1 MSYKAL
7 YLTYRPQTFEEVAG
21 QKAIV
26 RTLKNALASG
36 KMAHAY
42 LFAGPRGTGKTTMA
56 RLFAKA
62 LDCEEGL
69 GHQCNKCS
77 NCLAISEGSH
87 PDVIE
92 IDAASNNGVDQVR
105 DLIDKVKY
113 APIKGK
119 YKVYIID
126 EVHMMSTGAFNALLK
141 TLEEPPENVIFIL
154 CTTEPYKVL
163 PTILSR
169 CQRFDFSKLSDEE
182 MRGKLLEVLTQEKTV
197 YDEEGVKA
205 VIALADGGMRDALSI
220 LDQVLAY
227 SGNQLHEKDV
237 LAIYGLASLEEKI
250 TLLQSLKSGDV
261 SAVIAQ
267 AENFI
272 SGGIDVRRLVSDL
285 ISLLKDLLIYEKTG
299 DPSLIEDL
307 SEEQA
312 QLLSKTIGPA
322 SCNAMITTLLSAQN
336 DFKNVSDVR
345 SLFELTLLRLSSTDT
360 PEGDETIHAPIKP
373 LKKEVHVEPAPV
385 IKKPAEAPKAEAP
398 KPVEESQPAPKAEPV
413 EAPKA
418 VEKPIVVE
426 APAPKEEPKA
436 EPVQPAP
443 EKKAEVK
450 TEAIFE
456 AKPTPK
462 VEITP
467 QKPDETTPPDWL
479 FGDDKAQEK
488 ETEEA
493 QPVIEKPAPE
503 KKPAPKAGPASEP
516 EDKPVDR
523 PTTTINISNI
533 LKPGIATEGMQF
545 ELPDDEIVKIMVLAD
560 KAQRT
565 SLAGK
570 WHHFADLKAD
580 PKIGALAS
588 LLSDGHPFCI
598 CKDAIILSY
607 NFTKRKKEANIMA
620 NQQPLS
626 ELLAEVIGRQVFVYA
641 IDRIDANRLTA
652 AFFNLQQINKLP
664 RKQEVQLNLPIG
676 GNKS

>member
-7 YLTYRPQTFEEVAG
+7 YLTYRPQTFDEVAG

-26 RTLKNALASG
+26 RTLKNALTTG

-69 GHQCNKCS
+69 GHQCNHCS

-119 YKVYIID
+119 YKIYIID

-182 MRGKLLEVLTQEKTV
+182 MRGKLMEVLASEKTE
-197 YDEEGVKA
+197 YDEEGIKA

-227 SGNQLHEKDV
+227 SGNHLHEKDV

-250 TLLQSLKSGDV
+250 ALLQSLKAGDV
-261 SAVIAQ
+261 ATVVSK
-267 AENFI
+267 AESFVA
-272 SGGIDVRRLVSDL
+272 GGIDVRRLVSDL
-285 ISLLKDLLIYEKTG
+285 ISILKDLLIYEKTG
-299 DPSLIEDL
+299 DASLIEDL

-312 QLLSKTIGPA
+312 QLLSKSIGPS
-322 SCNAMITTLLSAQN
+322 SCNEMIALLLAAQN

-345 SLFELTLLRLSSTDT
+345 SLFELTLLRIASLAT
-360 PEGDETIHAPIKP
+360 PEEEGSIHSPVKATERV
-373 LKKEVHVEPAPV
+373 KKETKSVGQPKPIEQPKIVEQP
-385 IKKPAEAPKAEAP
+385 KPIEQP
-398 KPVEESQPAPKAEPV
+398 KPVEPATDKK
-413 EAPKA
+413 EAVPEVKVA
-418 VEKPIVVE
+418 VEENKSP
-426 APAPKEEPKA
+426 
-436 EPVQPAP
+436 Q
-443 EKKAEVK
+443 
-450 TEAIFE
+450 
-456 AKPTPK
+456 TPG
-462 VEITP
+462 
-467 QKPDETTPPDWL
+467 ETTPPDFL
-479 FGDDKAQEK
+479 FEDDKPIENKPIEK
-488 ETEEA
+488 KVEAKTPSKEEA
-493 QPVIEKPAPE
+493 TKMEPAP
-503 KKPAPKAGPASEP
+503 APSLHE
-516 EDKPVDR
+516 
-523 PTTTINISNI
+523 TTTINISNI
-533 LKPGIATEGMQF
+533 FKPAIAIEGMQF
-545 ELPDDEIVKIMVLAD
+545 ELPDEEIIKIMVLAN
-560 KAQRT
+560 KAERT

-570 WHHFADLKAD
+570 WHHFSDLKGD
-580 PKIGALAS
+580 PRIGALAS
-588 LLSDGHPFCI
+588 LLGDGHPFCI
-598 CKDAIILSY
+598 CEDAIILSY

-620 NQQPLS
+620 NQQPLE
-626 ELLAEVIGRQVFVYA
+626 ELLKEVIARKIFVYA

-664 RKQEVQLNLPIG
+664 RKEEVKLNLPIG
-676 GNKS
+676 GNKEL

>member
-7 YLTYRPQTFEEVAG
+7 YLTYRPQTFDEVAG

-26 RTLKNALASG
+26 RTLKNALSTG

-69 GHQCNKCS
+69 GHQCNHCS

-141 TLEEPPENVIFIL
+141 TLEEPPENVVFIL

-182 MRGKLLEVLTQEKTV
+182 MRGKLLEVLTSEKTE
-197 YDEEGVKA
+197 YDETGVKA
-205 VIALADGGMRDALSI
+205 VISLADGGMRDALSI

-227 SGNQLHEKDV
+227 SGNHLHEQDV

-250 TLLQSLKSGDV
+250 ALLQSLREGDV
-261 SAVIAQ
+261 ATVVTK
-267 AENFI
+267 AESFVA
-272 SGGIDVRRLVSDL
+272 GGIDVRRLVSDL
-285 ISLLKDLLIYEKTG
+285 ISVLKDLLIYEKTG

-312 QLLSKTIGPA
+312 QLLSESIGPV
-322 SCNAMITTLLSAQN
+322 SCNQMISTLIGAQN

-345 SLFELTLLRLSSTDT
+345 SLFELTLLRLASMGESEEGATHVPVKSSRK
-360 PEGDETIHAPIKP
+360 PI
-373 LKKEVHVEPAPV
+373 LEVKTEPAPKV
-385 IKKPAEAPKAEAP
+385 IEQSKPIIEAPKAEPAP
-398 KPVEESQPAPKAEPV
+398 NIKETAAPKAAILKEKSLQNPDEKTPPDFLFEEDKPIEEKPEEKKI
-413 EAPKA
+413 EAPTPQ
-418 VEKPIVVE
+418 E
-426 APAPKEEPKA
+426 
-436 EPVQPAP
+436 
-443 EKKAEVK
+443 
-450 TEAIFE
+450 
-456 AKPTPK
+456 PTPK
-462 VEITP
+462 
-467 QKPDETTPPDWL
+467 
-479 FGDDKAQEK
+479 K
-488 ETEEA
+488 EVT
-493 QPVIEKPAPE
+493 PAPSLHE
-503 KKPAPKAGPASEP
+503 
-516 EDKPVDR
+516 
-523 PTTTINISNI
+523 TTTINIANI
-533 LKPGIATEGMQF
+533 LKPAIATEGMEF
-545 ELPDDEIVKIMVLAD
+545 ELPDEEIIKIMVLAN
-560 KAQRT
+560 KLERT
-565 SLAGK
+565 TLASK
-570 WHHFADLKAD
+570 WHHFADLKGD

-588 LLSDGHPFCI
+588 LLGDGHPFCI
-598 CKDAIILSY
+598 CQDAIILSY

-620 NQQPLS
+620 NQQPL
-626 ELLAEVIGRQVFVYA
+626 EQLLKEIISRQIFVYA

-652 AFFNLQQINKLP
+652 TFFNLQQISKLP
-664 RKQEVQLNLPIG
+664 KKEEVKLNLPIG
-676 GNKS
+676 GN